1 MTGSFRRRVR
11 QGRLLQEELSK
22 LLVTPISV
30 EMLPRMLC

>member
-11 QGRLLQEELSK
+11 QRRLLQKELLK